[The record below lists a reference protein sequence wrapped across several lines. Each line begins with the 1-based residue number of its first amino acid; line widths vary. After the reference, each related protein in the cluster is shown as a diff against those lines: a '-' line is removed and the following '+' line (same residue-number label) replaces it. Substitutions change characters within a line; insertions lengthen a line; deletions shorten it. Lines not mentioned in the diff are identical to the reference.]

1 MFEVL
6 YRLRP
11 YILLFCLLAMSVV
24 VMVNA
29 NRPLMRGV
37 RAQTL
42 KFVGA
47 VEYQLS
53 WASEIILALNENQQL
68 RSSNLR
74 LTSELARLRIAA
86 FENEEL
92 RSALGWQNV
101 NDYEALP
108 ARIIAREPYGT
119 TNYLT
124 IDVGSE
130 QGVTTDMAVIS
141 HEGIIGRTV
150 HVSSSYSE
158 VMPYLHSQFHV
169 PVMIDSLRSVGIVS
183 GSGSTPDSLAL
194 ENVVRTEDVQIGQ
207 RVITHQASE
216 IFPPNIPVGTIEA
229 VHSRPGNNFLLI
241 KVEPAAALHTTHF
254 VFVIVSQPVHLSST
268 SESAP
273 AN

>member
-1 MFEVL
+1 MFEFF

-11 YILLFCLLAMSVV
+11 FILLFCLLAVSVV
-24 VMVNA
+24 VMANV

-53 WASEIILALNENQQL
+53 WASEILLALGENQKL

-86 FENEEL
+86 NENEEL
-92 RSALGWQNV
+92 RGVLGWQNV
-101 NDYEALP
+101 NDYDAVP

-124 IDVGSE
+124 LDVGSE
-130 QGVTTDMAVIS
+130 QGVTIDMAVIS
-141 HEGIIGRTV
+141 HLGIIGRTV
-150 HVSSSYSE
+150 HVSSNYSE

-169 PVMIDSLRSVGIVS
+169 PVMIDSLRSVGIIS
-183 GSGSTPDSLAL
+183 GNGSTPDSLVL
-194 ENVVRTEDVQIGQ
+194 ENVVRTENVQIGQ

-216 IFPPNIPVGTIEA
+216 IFPPNIPVGTIVA
-229 VHSRPGNNFLLI
+229 VHPIAGNNFMLI

-254 VFVIVSQPVHLSST
+254 VFVIVSQPVHLSSD
-268 SESAP
+268 SEPAP
-273 AN
+273 TN

>member
-1 MFEVL
+1 MFEVF

-11 YILLFCLLAMSVV
+11 FILLFCLLAASVA
-24 VMVNA
+24 VMANA

-37 RAQTL
+37 RAETL

-53 WASEIILALNENQQL
+53 WASEIILALNENQEL

-92 RSALGWQNV
+92 RGALGWQNI
-101 NDYEALP
+101 NDYEAIP

-119 TNYLT
+119 TNYL
-124 IDVGSE
+124 ILDVGSE
-130 QGVTTDMAVIS
+130 QGITTDMAVIS

-150 HVSSSYSE
+150 HVSSGYSE

-169 PVMIDSLRSVGIVS
+169 PVMIDSLRSVGIIS
-183 GSGSTPDSLAL
+183 GNESTPDSLVL
-194 ENVVRTEDVQIGQ
+194 ENVVRTENVQIGQ

-216 IFPPNIPVGTIEA
+216 IFPPNIPVGTIVA
-229 VHSRPGNNFLLI
+229 VHTRPGNNFLLL

-254 VFVIVSQPVHLSST
+254 VFVIVSQPVHLST
-268 SESAP
+268 ASEPVSV
-273 AN
+273 N